1 MIMDYKLVFIP
12 PVILSCLL
20 TFSCEGN
27 DEDSCENIKDA
38 LFLAKKEFLLTS
50 SWDNCEILKSNAAR
64 FNLNS
69 CDSIGNNSLKNILE
83 LAYDLDCKSIACIN
97 TMDSIN
103 ALKVKMELT
112 NITENYI
119 TYCSLYNQHI
129 NEYEE
134 RLSYECWDADSV
146 IVEDTLLTYYYDGN
160 ASNID
165 STQFIRDSI
174 NNISSSCDWVEKYFS
189 LEGNW
194 RLDSLIY
201 YESEQCSGARLNM
214 NISGQYEYNQA
225 DSSLEKNL
233 VYSTTRVTACDMLGG
248 QMIDETICISGGNYI
263 DTYNYLAQFCGSS
276 FAGVWNPQSGTCDS
290 SFTKTFKY
298 SLDSYGYNEEENNQ
312 EISNGTLFISDYSG
326 QDIRFRLYN
335 DNSCNDYFLVKE

>member
-64 FNLNS
+64 FNLNG
-69 CDSIGNNSLKNILE
+69 CDSTGNSSLKSILG
-83 LAYDLDCKSIACIN
+83 LANDLDCKSVACEN

-103 ALKVKMELT
+103 TLTMKMNEAS
-112 NITENYI
+112 IAENYI
-119 TYCSLYNQHI
+119 TYCSLYNQRI
-129 NEYEE
+129 DEYEE
-134 RLSYECWDADSV
+134 RLSYECWEEDSL
-146 IVEDTLLTYYYDGN
+146 IVEDTLLTYYYNGN

-174 NNISSSCDWVEKYFS
+174 NNASLSCDWVEKYFS

-201 YESEQCSGARLNM
+201 YESGQCSGARLNM
-214 NISGQYEYNQA
+214 NISGQYEYDQA
-225 DSSLEKNL
+225 DSTLEKNL
-233 VYSTTRVTACDMLGG
+233 VYSTTRETVCDMLGG
-248 QMIDETICISGGNYI
+248 QMIDETICISEGDYI
-263 DTYNYLAQFCGSS
+263 NTYNYLAQFCGSS
-276 FAGVWNPQSGTCDS
+276 FAGVWNAQSGTCDS
-290 SFTKTFKY
+290 SFTTTFTY
-298 SLDSYGYNEEENNQ
+298 SLDSYDYSEEENNQ
-312 EISNGTLFISDYSG
+312 EISTGTLFISDSSG
-326 QDIRFRLYN
+326 IDIRFRLFN
-335 DNSCNDYFLVKE
+335 DNSCSDYFLVKE